1 MAIFGPFPQFLGAKN
16 AFPQNR
22 VVMHNLIR
30 VSGTMPKLEKF
41 NDPIPRKHPYRCGD
55 ARIDN
60 PISRILSAT
69 AMGLTSKMAVNWHL
83 KVKDIEYDVV
93 LTKND

>member
-16 AFPQNR
+16 IFPQNR

-41 NDPIPRKHPYRCGD
+41 NDPIPRKHPYRCQA
-55 ARIDN
+55 ARIDD
-60 PISRILSAT
+60 PISRIISAT

-83 KVKDIEYDVV
+83 KVKDIEYNVV